1 MLIFIKHQKL
11 RKILCG
17 DIMLL
22 KNTIRKIKRS
32 FGRYASLI
40 VIVFIGIA
48 IFTSLQLCTPNIRS
62 VQQDYYDDTNL
73 MDFKIN
79 GTLGLTDDDVQ
90 QLKLLDGAD
99 EVVGSYSKEV
109 LDGSEAIKV
118 HAIEENI
125 NGFSLIDGKRPKT
138 NEECLADANIY
149 DVGDVIE
156 ITEPESED
164 DLKVK
169 KFRVT
174 GTIHSPLYTGTN
186 YGSSQTGDGKLYSYI
201 FVLKDV
207 FQYEA
212 YTEIYVTMDK
222 TTDDIVYSK
231 TYKNHV
237 QEFEKEIKSIQGAQE
252 QQRYDELTKDIVEQL
267 EQLKLANESMPN
279 PIYQQNIASLEQIL
293 SDIGESSW
301 HIFDRY
307 DVVTSYKVL
316 EMQYDEVQIIAS
328 TIPFFFLIVVLLM
341 TSNTMTRM
349 ITEERSEMG
358 AMTSIG
364 VSNGKI
370 MSHYVLYVLSS
381 TVLGT
386 ILGYFFGSAVLT
398 PLFYSCFPVN
408 MPSMPYHFNYILFLI
423 LFVLISSLMLVV
435 TIYSCLKVFRLK
447 PAELLRPPSPKSGKK
462 IFLEKIHILW
472 NRLSFSWKITI
483 RNIFRYKKRVFMTLV
498 GTAGCTFLIMIGF
511 GIQDSIDGVGEKQYT
526 DVLKYD
532 NMIVLKNNITELPET
547 LKTRLEEN
555 VKNPVLLNQTF
566 YHVNTTTDNM
576 DAYVVVPEE
585 DNQNFYEYFALKSN
599 ETGKQQKLNEE
610 EVYVTTQIARRCD
623 IEAGDHITLE
633 DSDGNTYR
641 VKVGD
646 IIENYVSNYIYMSRS
661 LYEKTFD
668 TTWQGNMIVSS
679 NLKSQDKIAKD
690 LLDSG
695 SVLSVQF
702 ADDLL
707 EDVNRGISGLNNVIV
722 VLILIASLLA
732 FSVLYN
738 LTSINISERIREIST
753 LKVLG
758 YTDRETR
765 RYIYRETL
773 MMVVVGIAFGLL
785 ITPATHHYIVNLL
798 QNDETLLLDKIEVS
812 SYIYASLITFVFALI
827 MQGVTHFKLKKIDM
841 IEALKSVD

>member
-1 MLIFIKHQKL
+1 ML
-11 RKILCG
+11 
-17 DIMLL
+17 
-22 KNTIRKIKRS
+22 
-32 FGRYASLI
+32 A
-40 VIVFIGIA
+40 
-48 IFTSLQLCTPNIRS
+48 
-62 VQQDYYDDTNL
+62 
-73 MDFKIN
+73 
-79 GTLGLTDDDVQ
+79 
-90 QLKLLDGAD
+90 
-99 EVVGSYSKEV
+99 
-109 LDGSEAIKV
+109 
-118 HAIEENI
+118 
-125 NGFSLIDGKRPKT
+125 
-138 NEECLADANIY
+138 
-149 DVGDVIE
+149 
-156 ITEPESED
+156 
-164 DLKVK
+164 
-169 KFRVT
+169 
-174 GTIHSPLYTGTN
+174 
-186 YGSSQTGDGKLYSYI
+186 
-201 FVLKDV
+201 
-207 FQYEA
+207 
-212 YTEIYVTMDK
+212 
-222 TTDDIVYSK
+222 
-231 TYKNHV
+231 
-237 QEFEKEIKSIQGAQE
+237 
-252 QQRYDELTKDIVEQL
+252 
-267 EQLKLANESMPN
+267 
-279 PIYQQNIASLEQIL
+279 
-293 SDIGESSW
+293 
-301 HIFDRY
+301 
-307 DVVTSYKVL
+307 
-316 EMQYDEVQIIAS
+316 
-328 TIPFFFLIVVLLM
+328 
-341 TSNTMTRM
+341 
-349 ITEERSEMG
+349 
-358 AMTSIG
+358 
-364 VSNGKI
+364 
-370 MSHYVLYVLSS
+370 
-381 TVLGT
+381 
-386 ILGYFFGSAVLT
+386 
-398 PLFYSCFPVN
+398 
-408 MPSMPYHFNYILFLI
+408 
-423 LFVLISSLMLVV
+423 V

-773 MMVVVGIAFGLL
+773 MMVVVGIALGLL